1 MLAGHAFDRANQPA
15 LHDAGGWLTYAE
27 LGARTSRVS
36 AGLRAEGVQPGD
48 RVVLSG
54 ASCTD
59 LAVVHFALLRSGA
72 VVVPANGAYR
82 ERELAHIVGDA
93 RPVLAIADEPSLY
106 SCRSLT
112 VSQAATLDGPAIAL
126 DREGAEAPALIGY
139 TSGTTGAPKGAV
151 LSHGN
156 LLASAA
162 ALAHAWRWI
171 AADRLVLCL
180 PLFHAHGL
188 CVGLHGTVFNGASA
202 VLLDGFEPQRVLDAI
217 QQHNA
222 TMFFGVPTMYHRL
235 VATPRAA
242 EMRRLRLCVSGSAPL
257 PPAVFDEFHALTGQR
272 VLERYGMTETV
283 MLISNP
289 YDGPRKPGSVGH
301 PLPGVEV
308 RFDRPGG
315 MVDVATAAVDGL
327 EGEILVRGPNVFSGY
342 WERPDANRD
351 AFVDGFFRTGDVGLV
366 AGDGAIS
373 IVGRAK
379 ELIISGGFNVYPRE
393 VEEELAALPGVAEAA
408 VAGTP
413 SPEWGEEVTAYL
425 VMRPGQHAPSLDELR
440 AGCRGRLANFKLPRR
455 LVVVDS
461 LPRNALGKVMKHEL
475 PR

>member
-1 MLAGHAFDRANQPA
+1 
-15 LHDAGGWLTYAE
+15 
-27 LGARTSRVS
+27 
-36 AGLRAEGVQPGD
+36 
-48 RVVLSG
+48 
-54 ASCTD
+54 
-59 LAVVHFALLRSGA
+59 
-72 VVVPANGAYR
+72 
-82 ERELAHIVGDA
+82 LAHIVSDA
-93 RPVLAIADEPSLY
+93 RPVLAIADDPSLY
-106 SCRSLT
+106 PCRALT
-112 VSQAATLDGPAIAL
+112 VRHAAELDGPAITL
-126 DREGAEAPALIGY
+126 DQEGSAAPALIGY

-156 LLASAA
+156 LLASVA
-162 ALAHAWRWI
+162 ALAVAWRWT

-188 CVGLHGTVFNGASA
+188 CVGLHGTIYNGASA
-202 VLLDGFEPQRVLDAI
+202 VLLDGFEPLRVLDAI
-217 QQHNA
+217 GDHEA

-235 VATPRAA
+235 VGTPRAA

-257 PPAVFDEFHALTGQR
+257 SPAVFEDFYALTGQR

-283 MLISNP
+283 MLIANP
-289 YDGPRKPGSVGH
+289 YDGHRKPGSVGH

-315 MVDVATAAVDGL
+315 MVDASAAAADGF
-327 EGEILVRGPNVFSGY
+327 EGEILVRGPNVFAGY
-342 WERPDANRD
+342 WERPEANRD
-351 AFVDGFFRTGDVGLV
+351 AFVEGFFRTGDIGVV
-366 AGDGAIS
+366 APDGAIS

-408 VAGTP
+408 VAGVP

-425 VMRPGQHAPSLDELR
+425 VMKPGHPAPTLDEVRTACR
-440 AGCRGRLANFKLPRR
+440 ARLANFKLPRR

-461 LPRNALGKVMKHEL
+461 LPRNALGKVIKHEL